1 MLELNTI
8 KKRDMEQTRTQMKS
22 ALSDGQTA
30 TGEKFANLID
40 SVKWRQTPVSDPSA
54 SGSATEFISGVS
66 QDAEGRVTV
75 AKKRVDFGGYQTTA
89 AMAGYQDLDLQQVG
103 KVTVGVGGSQTI
115 EHNMKHYPTV
125 RLIDDAGVEV
135 KTTEYTVKH
144 ADVMTLEITLGGS
157 LSGRYKYILD

>member
-1 MLELNTI
+1 
-8 KKRDMEQTRTQMKS
+8 MKS

-30 TGEKFANLID
+30 TGEKFSNLID

-75 AKKRVDFGGYQTTA
+75 TKKRVDFGGYQPVSE
-89 AMAGYQDLDLQQVG
+89 MASYQPLDLQRVG
-103 KVTVGVGGSQTI
+103 KVAVAAGKTQTI

-157 LSGRYKYILD
+157 LAGRYRYILD